1 MEPPLCIS
9 RPLWGLLRMSIPKP
23 NPFLFSPLLRTEYS
37 TFVLPMHLT
46 QAIFC
51 IMLYLNYLLPS
62 LFLSGGPHSRLRPG
76 RSISLFPV
84 LSTKAEGND
93 WCHRVQMIQRFRHS
107 LCVDTV
113 RQELISM
120 GRKHAPPLQDFLSA
134 TPLGFLAF
142 MILLHRLC
150 SQQDCP
156 RTSSGHLPS
165 ITPTRRMSVSSGLLQ
180 LLMSV
185 LLL

>member
-1 MEPPLCIS
+1 
-9 RPLWGLLRMSIPKP
+9 
-23 NPFLFSPLLRTEYS
+23 
-37 TFVLPMHLT
+37 
-46 QAIFC
+46 
-51 IMLYLNYLLPS
+51 
-62 LFLSGGPHSRLRPG
+62 
-76 RSISLFPV
+76 
-84 LSTKAEGND
+84 
-93 WCHRVQMIQRFRHS
+93 MIQRFRHS

-185 LLL
+185 LLLQQRIKFNLVTSPSNLQSLTYVCTTQWPMKISVDYHFNVQLGSLDFTKSARSMCKQKQKYMFKNHCTTIFI